1 MATQG
6 GRVLKV
12 THQGQHRTEA
22 ESNVDD
28 CLVVSAITG
37 WTATQRNVRQRYKI
51 GLLMPPFV
59 QLTTSSCKSLV
70 TH

>member
-37 WTATQRNVRQRYKI
+37 WTATQRNV
-51 GLLMPPFV
+51 L
-59 QLTTSSCKSLV
+59 
-70 TH
+70 